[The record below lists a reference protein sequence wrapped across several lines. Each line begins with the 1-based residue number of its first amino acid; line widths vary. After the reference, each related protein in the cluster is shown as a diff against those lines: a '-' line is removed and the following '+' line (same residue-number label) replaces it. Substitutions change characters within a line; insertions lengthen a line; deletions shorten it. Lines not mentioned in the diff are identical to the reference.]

1 MRIFLSLLF
10 FLISSYGRADASY
23 SDGQSFGESLNAS
36 CPIPEGK
43 NDFMTGIQGYGEKAE
58 TFTADDL
65 ERRKETLFKEES
77 LEANEDLKSIYQ
89 QGVERKA
96 YIVHPND
103 PLITR
108 AYEALSN
115 PEKFLTEA
123 EHEDEIVTDWDKK
136 TCDEQ
141 AEDETTH
148 TCTHELVK
156 ASEIEKRPVYWRTK
170 HFIYWQSPRSPI
182 RTNYQTHSGPIGE
195 GVTAKSRQSRNFQS
209 SNADG
214 VDTYSI
220 TGTIYDRTTNEFKY
234 KKRTVSVG
242 RGGAGESTAW
252 LEISK
257 VEYDRSSP
265 SIHDE
270 WIHNCTRYTAGS
282 SVWDCRKTGG
292 KCLEGPVTKTRDGV
306 SFTRPCWLKEETY
319 QCGYKSTNTCEEL
332 REQGCTQIRFRC
344 KVKETVAGKDICRVW
359 QKVMKCPKKTERH
372 RRKNADRDLPGCMG
386 GNCRGKKSNPNTDF
400 LKALSKLALLKQIQ
414 DENDKGADKVLSIF
428 KGGGKNCTTSKYG
441 YENCCKASAGWMT
454 SFGGK
459 CKEEEKQLAEDRQ
472 NGLCVEVGKF
482 CARKKIGL
490 VGFKCLQQKT
500 AFCCFPSR
508 LSRLIQEQ
516 GRRQLS
522 LKGERGLGWGPAEE
536 PNCKGFTVEHLSKI
550 NFEKIDTRELFAALN
565 AKKRIAPTAA
575 VTSRISAR
583 MTSMVDRLGNNDKGK
598 GA

>member
-1 MRIFLSLLF
+1 MRTLLSLLF
-10 FLISSYGRADASY
+10 LLISDYGQGDTSY

-36 CPIPEGK
+36 CPIPESK
-43 NDFMTGIQGYGEKAE
+43 NDFMTGIKGYGEKVE

-65 ERRKETLFKEES
+65 DRRKETLFKEEY

-108 AYEALSN
+108 AYEALSD

-123 EHEDEIVTDWDKK
+123 EHEDEIVTEWEDK

-156 ASEIEKRPVYWRTK
+156 ASQIDKKKIYIRTK
-170 HFIYWQSPRSPI
+170 DMVQWDANIHGPYYRRDREGWPEGHHIHGDYRDDINVFRTI
-182 RTNYQTHSGPIGE
+182 RFH
-195 GVTAKSRQSRNFQS
+195 
-209 SNADG
+209 
-214 VDTYSI
+214 
-220 TGTIYDRTTNEFKY
+220 EFKY
-234 KKRTVSVG
+234 KKRRVLVG
-242 RGGAGESTAW
+242 RGGVGESTAW
-252 LEISK
+252 VEISK
-257 VEYDRSSP
+257 AEYDLAVP
-265 SIHDE
+265 SIPDE

-282 SVWDCRKTGG
+282 SVWDCRKVSE
-292 KCLEGPVTKTRDGV
+292 KCIDGPTTKTFDGV

-319 QCGYKSTNTCEEL
+319 QCGYKSTNTCEAL
-332 REQGCTQIRFRC
+332 REEGCTQIGFRC

-386 GNCRGKKSNPNTDF
+386 GDCRGKKSNPNKDF

-454 SFGGK
+454 SFGKK
-459 CKEEEKQLAEDRQ
+459 CQEEEKQLAEDRQ

-490 VGFKCLQQKT
+490 VGFKCLQEKT

-508 LSRLIQEQ
+508 LSRLLQEQ

-550 NFEKIDTRELFAALN
+550 NFEKIDTRELFSALN
-565 AKKRIAPTAA
+565 AKKRIEPTAA

-583 MTSMVDRLGNNDKGK
+583 MTAMVDRLGNNDKGK

>member
-1 MRIFLSLLF
+1 MRTLLSLLF
-10 FLISSYGRADASY
+10 LLISDYGQGAASY

-36 CPIPEGK
+36 CPIPESK
-43 NDFMTGIQGYGEKAE
+43 NDFMTDIQGYGEKVE

-65 ERRKETLFKEES
+65 DRRKETLFKEES

-123 EHEDEIVTDWDKK
+123 EHEDEIVTEWEQK

-156 ASEIEKRPVYWRTK
+156 ASQIEKKGTYWRT
-170 HFIYWQSPRSPI
+170 HYWGWDDGDFNYYRSD
-182 RTNYQTHSGPIGE
+182 GPHG
-195 GVTAKSRQSRNFQS
+195 Q
-209 SNADG
+209 
-214 VDTYSI
+214 
-220 TGTIYDRTTNEFKY
+220 YDRHGFDGCNHRNWHAKNEFKY

-257 VEYDRSSP
+257 AEYDRASA

-292 KCLEGPVTKTRDGV
+292 KCLEGPTTKTRDGV

-319 QCGYKSTNTCEEL
+319 QCGYKSTNTCEAL
-332 REQGCTQIRFRC
+332 REEGCTQVGVRC
-344 KVKETVAGKDICRVW
+344 KVKETVAEKDICRVW
-359 QKVMKCPKKTERH
+359 QKVMKCPKKTERL

-386 GNCRGKKSNPNTDF
+386 GDCRGKKSNPNKDF

-441 YENCCKASAGWMT
+441 YENCC
-454 SFGGK
+454 
-459 CKEEEKQLAEDRQ
+459 R
-472 NGLCVEVGKF
+472 NGDWL
-482 CARKKIGL
+482 
-490 VGFKCLQQKT
+490 
-500 AFCCFPSR
+500 
-508 LSRLIQEQ
+508 
-516 GRRQLS
+516 
-522 LKGERGLGWGPAEE
+522 
-536 PNCKGFTVEHLSKI
+536 
-550 NFEKIDTRELFAALN
+550 
-565 AKKRIAPTAA
+565 
-575 VTSRISAR
+575 
-583 MTSMVDRLGNNDKGK
+583 
-598 GA
+598 

>member
-1 MRIFLSLLF
+1 MRILLSLLF
-10 FLISSYGRADASY
+10 FLISSYGQGAANY
-23 SDGQSFGESLNAS
+23 SSGQSFGESLNAS
-36 CPIPEGK
+36 CPIK
-43 NDFMTGIQGYGEKAE
+43 DDFMTGIQGYGEKVE

-65 ERRKETLFKEES
+65 DRRKETLFKEDS

-115 PEKFLTEA
+115 PEKFLMA
-123 EHEDEIVTDWDKK
+123 EENEDEIVTEWEQK

-141 AEDETTH
+141 AEDKTTH
-148 TCTHELVK
+148 TCTHELIK
-156 ASEIEKRPVYWRTK
+156 ASQIQKDYTYWRTHYWGDWYGSYNYYRVHAAPIPNVDHADYDGCNHRNK
-170 HFIYWQSPRSPI
+170 HNR
-182 RTNYQTHSGPIGE
+182 
-195 GVTAKSRQSRNFQS
+195 
-209 SNADG
+209 
-214 VDTYSI
+214 
-220 TGTIYDRTTNEFKY
+220 NEFKY

-242 RGGAGESTAW
+242 RGGVGESTAW

-257 VEYDRSSP
+257 EEYDRETP
-265 SIHDE
+265 GILDE
-270 WIHNCTRYTAGS
+270 WTHNCTRYTAGS
-282 SVWDCRKTGG
+282 SVWDCRKIGG
-292 KCLEGPVTKTRDGV
+292 KCLEGPVIKTRDGV

-319 QCGYKSTNTCEEL
+319 QCGYKSTNTCEAL
-332 REQGCTQIRFRC
+332 REQGCTQVGVRC
-344 KVKETVAGKDICRVW
+344 KVKETVDGKDICRVW

-386 GNCRGKKSNPNTDF
+386 GDCRGKKSNPNKDF

-414 DENDKGADKVLSIF
+414 DENDKGGDKVLSIF
-428 KGGGKNCTTSKYG
+428 KGGSKNCTTSKYG
-441 YENCCKASAGWMT
+441 YENCCKASAGWME
-454 SFGGK
+454 SFGNK
-459 CKEEEKQLAEDRQ
+459 CKEEEKKLAKDRQ

-490 VGFKCLQQKT
+490 VGFKCLQEKT
-500 AFCCFPSR
+500 SFCCFPSR
-508 LSRLIQEQ
+508 LSRLLQEQ

-550 NFEKIDTRELFAALN
+550 NFERIDTRELFAALN

-575 VTSRISAR
+575 VTSRISDR